1 MSWEKAIEIDVGTE
15 PVNRVKTWLTKPLPY
30 RTAAPIFIVSLA
42 LFASAVIPLLVTIDG
57 IVYVAN
63 AKSILTPDFQEIYT
77 LYREPGY
84 PLFLKGVHFWGDAG
98 VLLVFAQA
106 ALLAS
111 AGIMAFVSITRLM
124 GRSQATRWE
133 LGLLWI
139 FLANPMFLGYS
150 GTILQQALFTFQLA
164 GFALLLSWAITRPAK
179 IHTWS
184 IAVLTLAWYI
194 SAVATS
200 IGWIY
205 LGWIPVS
212 ATFFMLVLPKLGK
225 FVSTKKNPKPY
236 MAILVVI
243 SIPLAIVLA
252 YTIGRQT
259 YQAWDDFKRPYISQQ
274 KTEVYVI
281 KPLES
286 LPNIS
291 TPSDIANRT
300 LSLMNM
306 VTIEPYEKENDLF
319 MGIQMRR
326 QTPSSSWDS
335 AWEQE
340 PQASYALNYFV
351 ITNPGEILHNG
362 YARLASIAS
371 LWYQASFVVMW
382 LLALGLLIK
391 RKWKPLSILVLAP
404 INFLFVYAASN
415 SPIDRYG
422 VPTYVF
428 AATSLVLLIK
438 LTNSFLTIKKRLAI
452 TNQPSHV

>member
-1 MSWEKAIEIDVGTE
+1 MKNLFSWLNK
-15 PVNRVKTWLTKPLPY
+15 PVRYRLVIPVIISSLT
-30 RTAAPIFIVSLA
+30 V
-42 LFASAVIPLLVTIDG
+42 FASAVIPLLVTVDG
-57 IVYVAN
+57 IIYVAN
-63 AKSILTPDFQEIYT
+63 AKSLLTKDFQEIYT
-77 LYREPGY
+77 LYREPAY
-84 PLFLKGVHFWGDAG
+84 PLLLKTIHFWGDAG
-98 VLLVFAQA
+98 VLIVLSQA

-111 AGIMAFVSITRLM
+111 AGLMAFVSISRLM
-124 GRSQATRWE
+124 RRVRPARWE
-133 LGLLWI
+133 FGLLWI

-164 GFALLLSWAITRPAK
+164 GFAVLLSCAIKPPAK
-179 IHTWS
+179 VPFWVFVAAT
-184 IAVLTLAWYI
+184 VAWYV

-205 LGWIPVS
+205 LGLLPVS
-212 ATFFMLVLPKLGK
+212 ATLFFLTQPLTNTLIE
-225 FVSTKKNPKPY
+225 KKSRSKVIRP
-236 MAILVVI
+236 ILLVI
-243 SIPLAIVLA
+243 SIPVVLILSYA
-252 YTIGRQT
+252 IGRQT
-259 YQAWDDFKRPYISQQ
+259 FQVWDDFKRPYIAQQ
-274 KTEVYVI
+274 QTSGYVI

-306 VTIEPYEKENDLF
+306 VTIDPYEKENDLF

-326 QTPSSSWDS
+326 QSPSSSWDS
-335 AWEQE
+335 AWDKE

-362 YARLASIAS
+362 YARLAFFAP
-371 LWYQASFVVMW
+371 LWYQGSFVFLW

-391 RKWKPLSILVLAP
+391 RKWKPLSIMVLAP
-404 INFLFVYAASN
+404 INFLLVYAASN

-428 AATSLVLLIK
+428 AASSVVI
-438 LTNSFLTIKKRLAI
+438 TIKIFMDLISNRKSKLEL
-452 TNQPSHV
+452 